1 MPENN
6 NTREEKEIRPDE
18 EERSVT
24 KRDRRRITSRHVTF
38 AGAILAIAI
47 VLFVIIGVV
56 SYRYGVFDP
65 YVKEQFT
72 AKMADI
78 GIVFDAEV
86 FRTTI
91 SPLEL
96 ELHNATFKNKVTG
109 ELLFSVRD
117 AHIGLTIQD
126 LYAWQLNRNITVDS
140 TDING
145 AEIWIKFDENGRSNY
160 ADLTLVERQPGRVN
174 FKYDS
179 VNFALRDSIVHV
191 GDAAHNISR
200 EARNVVFLLQPAN
213 AATEDPRR

>member
-6 NTREEKEIRPDE
+6 DQREEQVIRPDE
-18 EERSVT
+18 EERT
-24 KRDRRRITSRHVTF
+24 LKKRDRRRITSRHVTF

-47 VLFVIIGVV
+47 VLFVLIGVV

-72 AKMADI
+72 TKMADI

-86 FRTTI
+86 FRVTV

-96 ELHNATFKNKVTG
+96 ELQNATFKNKVTG
-109 ELLFSVRD
+109 ELLFSVRE
-117 AHIGLTIQD
+117 AHIGLKVQD
-126 LYAWQLNRNITVDS
+126 LYAWQLSRNITVDT

-160 ADLTLVERQPGRVN
+160 ADLTLVEGKPGRVN

-179 VNFALRDSIVHV
+179 VN
-191 GDAAHNISR
+191 
-200 EARNVVFLLQPAN
+200 
-213 AATEDPRR
+213 

>member
-6 NTREEKEIRPDE
+6 DPREEKEIRPDE

-117 AHIGLTIQD
+117 AHIGLTVQD

-140 TDING
+140 TDKVVTLSG
-145 AEIWIKFDENGRSNY
+145 AVP
-160 ADLTLVERQPGRVN
+160 T
-174 FKYDS
+174 
-179 VNFALRDSIVHV
+179 
-191 GDAAHNISR
+191 AA
-200 EARNVVFLLQPAN
+200 ARAN
-213 AATEDPRR
+213 AVKIANEVEGVKRVIDKLTVADKTP

>member
-6 NTREEKEIRPDE
+6 EPREEQDIRPDE

-47 VLFVIIGVV
+47 ILFVLIGVV

-86 FRTTI
+86 FRVTV

-96 ELHNATFKNKVTG
+96 ELKNATFKNKVTG
-109 ELLFSVRD
+109 EVLFTVRD
-117 AHIGLTIQD
+117 G
-126 LYAWQLNRNITVDS
+126 
-140 TDING
+140 
-145 AEIWIKFDENGRSNY
+145 
-160 ADLTLVERQPGRVN
+160 
-174 FKYDS
+174 
-179 VNFALRDSIVHV
+179 
-191 GDAAHNISR
+191 
-200 EARNVVFLLQPAN
+200 
-213 AATEDPRR
+213 